1 MISSGRLADKTVAL
15 CVTGSIAAYKA
26 PMVARLLRKEGARV
40 VPVMSSGA
48 EKFLG
53 AATLSGL
60 TGQEVVKDM
69 FASAGEVHVALGA
82 QADAVVIV
90 PATADVL
97 ARLAQG
103 RADDLVTALVLCAKG
118 RVLAA
123 PAMHPRMW
131 NNPATQRNVKELA
144 RLGRVELV
152 GPAVGEVASG
162 DEGPGRMAEPE
173 AIVAAVVLALTPKDL
188 DGLSIVVT
196 AGPTIEDMDP
206 VRFLGNRSS
215 GKMGFAI
222 AERAAAR
229 GARVTLVAGPV
240 SLPTPPRVERLDV
253 RSALEMQAT
262 LAKLGA
268 CVDGS
273 AAGGTSQTKIDAIVM
288 AAAVADYRFAETSV
302 TKVKKGGDT
311 ASMELVKNPDLL
323 AAIGAARKGARPVLV
338 GFALETGTR
347 AQVVAEARRKLREKK
362 VDVVVAN
369 EARVAFG
376 GDDNE
381 ISFVTE
387 NRDERLPRASKIDL
401 ADALLDRIKSLLG

>member
-1 MISSGRLADKTVAL
+1 MISSGRLAGRTVAL
-15 CVTGSIAAYKA
+15 CVTGSVAAYKA
-26 PMVARLLRKEGARV
+26 AIVARLLRKDGARV

-60 TGQEVVKDM
+60 TGEDVVKDM
-69 FASAGEVHVALGA
+69 FEIAGEVHVALGA
-82 QADAVVIV
+82 EADAVVV
-90 PATADVL
+90 APATADVL

-103 RADDLVTALVLCAKG
+103 RADDTVTALVLCAKG

-131 NNPATQRNVKELA
+131 TNPATQRNVQELE
-144 RLGRVELV
+144 RLGRVEIV
-152 GPAVGEVASG
+152 GPVSGAVASG

-173 AIVAAVVLALTPKDL
+173 AIVSAVVLALTPKDL
-188 DGLSIVVT
+188 AGLSIAVT
-196 AGPTIEDMDP
+196 AGPTLEDMDP
-206 VRFLGNRSS
+206 VRFLGNRST

-229 GARVTLVAGPV
+229 GAKVRLVAGPV
-240 SLPTPPRVERLDV
+240 NLPTPPALERIDV
-253 RSALEMQAT
+253 RSALEMQAAI
-262 LAKLGA
+262 AKLGA
-268 CVDGS
+268 V
-273 AAGGTSQTKIDAIVM
+273 DAIVM
-288 AAAVADYRFAETSV
+288 AAAVADYRFAQTSAS
-302 TKVKKGGDT
+302 KVKKSGESIAIDL
-311 ASMELVKNPDLL
+311 ARNPDIL
-323 AAIGAARKGARPVLV
+323 AALGAARKGVRPVLV

-347 AQVVAEARRKLREKK
+347 AHVVAEARRKLRDKK

-369 EARVAFG
+369 EAHVAFG

-381 ISFVTE
+381 ISFITE

-401 ADALLDRIKSLLG
+401 ADALLDRVKSMLG

>member
-1 MISSGRLADKTVAL
+1 MISSGRLAGKTVAL
-15 CVTGSIAAYKA
+15 CVTGSVAAYKA
-26 PMVARLLRKEGARV
+26 PIVVRLLRKEGARV

-53 AATLSGL
+53 AATLSAL
-60 TGQEVVKDM
+60 TGEEVVRDM
-69 FASAGEVHVALGA
+69 FAAPGEVHVALGA
-82 QADAVVIV
+82 EADAVVVV

-103 RADDLVTALVLCAKG
+103 RADDLVAALVLCAKG

-152 GPAVGEVASG
+152 GPVLGEVASG

-188 DGLSIVVT
+188 DGLAIVVT

-206 VRFLGNRSS
+206 VRFLGNRST

-229 GARVTLVAGPV
+229 GARVTLLAGPV
-240 SLPTPPRVERLDV
+240 NLPTPPRVDRVDV
-253 RSALEMQAT
+253 RSALQLQAA
-262 LAKLGA
+262 LANVGE
-268 CVDGS
+268 V
-273 AAGGTSQTKIDAIVM
+273 DAIVM

-302 TKVKKGGDT
+302 TKVKKGGES
-311 ASMELVKNPDLL
+311 ASIDLVRNPDLL
-323 AAIGAARKGARPVLV
+323 AALGAARKGSRPVLV

-347 AQVVAEARRKLREKK
+347 AHVVAEARRKLREKK

>member
-1 MISSGRLADKTVAL
+1 VISSGRLAGKTVAL
-15 CVTGSIAAYKA
+15 CVTGSVAAYKA
-26 PMVARLLRKEGARV
+26 PIVVRLLRKEGARV

-53 AATLSGL
+53 AATLSAL
-60 TGQEVVKDM
+60 TGEEVVRDM
-69 FASAGEVHVALGA
+69 FAAPGEVHVALGA
-82 QADAVVIV
+82 EADAVVVV

-103 RADDLVTALVLCAKG
+103 RADDLVAALVLCAKG

-152 GPAVGEVASG
+152 GPVLGEVASG

-188 DGLSIVVT
+188 DGLAIVVT

-206 VRFLGNRSS
+206 VRFLGNRST

-229 GARVTLVAGPV
+229 GARVTLLAGPV
-240 SLPTPPRVERLDV
+240 NLPTPPRVDRVDV
-253 RSALEMQAT
+253 RSALQLQAA
-262 LAKLGA
+262 LANVGE
-268 CVDGS
+268 V
-273 AAGGTSQTKIDAIVM
+273 DAIVM

-302 TKVKKGGDT
+302 TKVKKGGES
-311 ASMELVKNPDLL
+311 ASIDLVRNPDLL
-323 AAIGAARKGARPVLV
+323 AALGAARKGSRPVLV

-347 AQVVAEARRKLREKK
+347 AHVVAEARRKLREKK

>member
-1 MISSGRLADKTVAL
+1 MISTGRLAERTVAL
-15 CVTGSIAAYKA
+15 CVTGSVAAYKA
-26 PMVARLLRKEGARV
+26 AIVARLLRKEGARV
-40 VPVMSSGA
+40 VPVMSAGA

-53 AATLSGL
+53 ASTLSGL
-60 TGQEVVKDM
+60 TGEEVVRDM
-69 FASAGEVHVALGA
+69 FAVAGEVHVALGA
-82 QADAVVIV
+82 EADAVVV
-90 PATADVL
+90 APATADVL

-103 RADDLVTALVLCAKG
+103 RADDVVTALVLCAKG

-131 NNPATQRNVKELA
+131 TNPATQRNVKELE

-152 GPAVGEVASG
+152 GPATGAVASG

-173 AIVAAVVLALTPKDL
+173 AIVSAVVLALTPKDL
-188 DGLSIVVT
+188 ADLSLVVT
-196 AGPTIEDMDP
+196 AGPTLEDMDP

-229 GARVTLVAGPV
+229 GARVTLIAGPV
-240 SLPTPPRVERLDV
+240 SLPTPPRAARVDV
-253 RSALEMQAT
+253 RSALEMQDA
-262 LAKLGA
+262 LAKIGA
-268 CVDGS
+268 C
-273 AAGGTSQTKIDAIVM
+273 DAIVM
-288 AAAVADYRFAETSV
+288 AAAVADYRFANASAS
-302 TKVKKGGDT
+302 KVKKGGDT
-311 ASMELVKNPDLL
+311 EKLDLVKNPDLL
-323 AAIGAARKGARPVLV
+323 AALGAARKGSRPILV

-369 EARVAFG
+369 EARIAFG

>member
-1 MISSGRLADKTVAL
+1 VRGIECKVQRVISSGRLADKTVAL

-26 PMVARLLRKEGARV
+26 PIVARLLRKEGARV

-82 QADAVVIV
+82 EADAVVVV

-131 NNPATQRNVKELA
+131 KNPATQRNVKELA

-152 GPAVGEVASG
+152 GPVLGEVASG

-188 DGLSIVVT
+188 EGLTIVVT

-206 VRFLGNRSS
+206 VRFLGNRST
-215 GKMGFAI
+215 GKMGFAV

-253 RSALEMQAT
+253 RSALEMQAA
-262 LAKLGA
+262 LGKLGA
-268 CVDGS
+268 C
-273 AAGGTSQTKIDAIVM
+273 DAIVM

-323 AAIGAARKGARPVLV
+323 AAIGAARKGVRPVLV

-401 ADALLDRIKSLLG
+401 ADALLDRIKSLLA